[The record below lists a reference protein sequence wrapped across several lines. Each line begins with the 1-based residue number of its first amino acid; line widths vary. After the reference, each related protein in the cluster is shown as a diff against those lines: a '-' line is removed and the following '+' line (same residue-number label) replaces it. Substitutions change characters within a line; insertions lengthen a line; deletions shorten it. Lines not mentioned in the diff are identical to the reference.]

1 MSFTKESHKLGKRI
15 CSESETNQTV
25 YAVESV
31 AVSSLA
37 RRQLALL
44 RVFHARANLTE
55 HALLGVYQRTVISNQ
70 LPKC

>member
-1 MSFTKESHKLGKRI
+1 MFEFHKGKCHHKLGKRI
-15 CSESETNQTV
+15 CAESETNQTV

-44 RVFHARANLTE
+44 RVFHARTNLTE
-55 HALLGVYQRTVISNQ
+55 HALLGFISA
-70 LPKC
+70 L